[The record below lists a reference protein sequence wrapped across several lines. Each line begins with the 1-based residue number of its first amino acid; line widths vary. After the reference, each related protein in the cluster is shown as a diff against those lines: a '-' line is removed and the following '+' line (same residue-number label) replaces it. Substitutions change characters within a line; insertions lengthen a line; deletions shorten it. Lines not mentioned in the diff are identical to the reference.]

1 MSSSKA
7 LLLTSPKEG
16 RIDEWMEGGTDGGE
30 GEGEAAR
37 LFITLTRVYYIYFL
51 LAGNNRAKSKGRS
64 FIEASESRNSH
75 QHTSSSLLL
84 PAERSAIV

>member
-1 MSSSKA
+1 M
-7 LLLTSPKEG
+7 
-16 RIDEWMEGGTDGGE
+16 DGGRD
-30 GEGEAAR
+30 GWRGR
-37 LFITLTRVYYIYFL
+37 GRGSSQVIYYLTRVYYIYFL